1 MDKNTKQVEQYLER
15 VRAPRCPSDS
25 HRQRLRQQV
34 LAAIERRQV
43 ASKRGGIRR
52 MAAVIALLGTG
63 AAAAAVGM
71 KIQQYHVV
79 GKVPGQG
86 YVTQSENGQD
96 PITIGAGPETTA
108 EQAAKYAQEL
118 ALLKQQGKGELVGAV
133 ELAVNGQHDGRVLSY
148 EYHLSDGQTRWMGER
163 DPDDSGPG
171 TLLTEPLDHLRPAL
185 AKARIVATYDRTVQ
199 GRPFSFKA
207 RRLNLSDGRQV
218 LWAEG
223 SPKERE
229 KPPGLADEGF
239 WRLELSLDMP
249 NLTPGAL
256 QLAVFNEDPLAEFVQ
271 RLERNRGTRAALV
284 NAAPAQQRD
293 RVRDTQ
299 ISVVWNLT
307 FRKITGDEVYL
318 LTLVPQGSLQLS
330 ANTPAGK
337 KWIATKV
344 VMINQRPC
352 CWCLPVQTKRGKE
365 IPLVLNGENVLDL
378 TGVYDSI
385 VNQPPDPQ

>member
-1 MDKNTKQVEQYLER
+1 MDRNTKQVEQYLEHVR
-15 VRAPRCPSDS
+15 VPMCPSGA

-34 LAAIERRQV
+34 LAIIERRRV
-43 ASKRGGIRR
+43 ASGRGGIRR

-86 YVTQSENGQD
+86 YVTRSEDGQD
-96 PITIGAGPETTA
+96 TITISARPETTG
-108 EQAAKYAQEL
+108 EQAAAYAQEL
-118 ALLKQQGKGELVGAV
+118 ALLKQQGQRKLVGV
-133 ELAVNGQHDGRVLSY
+133 VDLAVNGQHDGRVLSY
-148 EYHLSDGQTRWMGER
+148 EYHLADGQTRWMGER
-163 DPDDSGPG
+163 DPDDNGPG
-171 TLLTEPLDHLRPAL
+171 TLLTEPLERLRPAL
-185 AKARIVATYDRTVQ
+185 DKARVVGTYDRTVQ
-199 GRPFSFKA
+199 GRAFSFKA
-207 RRLNLSDGRQV
+207 RQLNLSDGRQV

-229 KPPGLADEGF
+229 KLPGLADEGL

-256 QLAVFNEDPLAEFVQ
+256 QLAVFNEDPLVEVVR
-271 RLERNRGTRAALV
+271 RLERNRSTRAALV

-293 RVRDTQ
+293 QARNTQ
-299 ISVVWNLT
+299 IAVVWDLA

-318 LTLVPQGSLQLS
+318 LTPAPQGSLQLS

-344 VMINQRPC
+344 VTINQRPC
-352 CWCLPVQTKRGKE
+352 CWCLPVQTKGGEE

-378 TGVYDSI
+378 TGVYDNT
-385 VNQPPDPQ
+385 VNRPLDPQ